1 MRKFFKRKS
10 TWLAAAALGLT
21 ISLSVGSA
29 MAYFTTYAEAEGGYT
44 VSIGSTT
51 KTKEEFS
58 NWTKHVQVENTGD
71 TECYVRVKAF
81 SGSQFPLSYSGEAGA
96 WSQGEDDYW
105 YYSQILQPGETTSE
119 LLIKIENIPEEFKDS
134 FNVVVVQECTKVLYD
149 ENGNPYQDWNQVMD
163 STSGIKGVN
172 GEGADE

>member
-1 MRKFFKRKS
+1 MRQFFKRKS

-81 SGSQFPLSYSGEAGA
+81 SGSQFPLS
-96 WSQGEDDYW
+96 
-105 YYSQILQPGETTSE
+105 
-119 LLIKIENIPEEFKDS
+119 
-134 FNVVVVQECTKVLYD
+134 
-149 ENGNPYQDWNQVMD
+149 
-163 STSGIKGVN
+163 
-172 GEGADE
+172 

>member
-1 MRKFFKRKS
+1 MRQFFKRKS

-71 TECYVRVKAF
+71 TVNANWQRRAPPKRSTFKA
-81 SGSQFPLSYSGEAGA
+81 S
-96 WSQGEDDYW
+96 D
-105 YYSQILQPGETTSE
+105 
-119 LLIKIENIPEEFKDS
+119 
-134 FNVVVVQECTKVLYD
+134 KV
-149 ENGNPYQDWNQVMD
+149 
-163 STSGIKGVN
+163 
-172 GEGADE
+172 